1 MKTALRLLAAIGL
14 YSIFGLKV
22 AFAQYEYTYP
32 SNASKYE
39 SPETPLILRNGEAM
53 NAASVTNDKIVLVG
67 SQSGKVKA
75 NVVLSTDG
83 KTVCIKPSVS
93 FAYNETVTMSAHGLE
108 TQSGKI

>member
-1 MKTALRLLAAIGL
+1 MKTVLRLLAAICL
-14 YSIFGLKV
+14 YSSFGLNT

-32 SNASKYE
+32 SNGSKYE

-53 NAASVTNDKIVLVG
+53 KASSVTNDKIELIG

-83 KTVCIKPSVS
+83 KTVCITPAVP
-93 FAYNETVTMSAHGLE
+93 FAYDESV
-108 TQSGKI
+108 